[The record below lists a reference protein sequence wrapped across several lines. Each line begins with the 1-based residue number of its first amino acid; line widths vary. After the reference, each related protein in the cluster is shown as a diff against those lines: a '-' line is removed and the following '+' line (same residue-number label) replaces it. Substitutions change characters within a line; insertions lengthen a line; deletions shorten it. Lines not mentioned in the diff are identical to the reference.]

1 MENLQVEI
9 VTLPGQQHWTEAFPL
24 VYQWKISQGNRKD
37 FSEWLERN
45 RSLLL
50 DEMSRHGAILIR
62 NAPVMDPQD
71 FDRVVQTFRL
81 NNFAYRN
88 SLSNA
93 VRKNITE
100 RVFTA
105 NEAPAEVAIYLHH
118 EMAQTP
124 YYPSKLFFFCE
135 QAAESGGET
144 PLCRSDILLTG
155 LEREI
160 PDFVKQCRE
169 LGIRYTNVMPA
180 DNDAASGQGRSWQ
193 STLRVAGK
201 SEAESRLKE
210 LGYSWQWL
218 SGDDLKVTTRALP
231 AVRTLKDGR
240 EVFFNQIIA
249 AWRGWQDK
257 RNDANRSITYGN
269 GSSLAADHLET
280 LLALSDSLTFNL
292 PWKTGDVA
300 LVDNFLVMHGRNPFS
315 GRRRVLASLVS

>member
-1 MENLQVEI
+1 MENLQVENVI
-9 VTLPGQQHWTEAFPL
+9 LPEQQHWPEAFPL
-24 VYQWKISQGNRKD
+24 VYQWKVSPENRKS
-37 FSEWLERN
+37 FSDWLESS

-50 DEMSRHGAILIR
+50 DELSRHGAILIR

-81 NNFAYRN
+81 DNFAYRN

-144 PLCRSDILLTG
+144 PLCRSDVLLAG

-160 PDFVKQCRE
+160 PDFVNRCRE
-169 LGIRYTNVMPA
+169 LGVCYTNVMPA

-201 SEAESRLKE
+201 KEAESRLKE

-218 SGDDLKVTTRALP
+218 SDDNLKVTTRPLP
-231 AVRTLKDGR
+231 AVRTLEDGR
-240 EVFFNQIIA
+240 QVFFNQIIA
-249 AWRGWQDK
+249 AWRGWQDA
-257 RNDANRSITYGN
+257 RNDANRSITFGD
-269 GSSLAADHLET
+269 GSSMTVDHLEH
-280 LLALSDSLTFNL
+280 LLALSDSLTFHL
-292 PWKTGDVA
+292 PWNTGDVA
-300 LVDNFLVMHGRNPFS
+300 LLDNFLVMHGRNPFS